1 MGFRNCPFSEKNPFP
16 WIGIFKWSWIANGR
30 CILCNNGAE
39 NCAGSSWYYS
49 NNPIIEQFWLNALY
63 RSCQGALK
71 GNFRTKKLFWYL
83 GENVGQNCFD
93 NVVQV
98 MLSSV
103 SKQRYLENA
112 TLAWWIESVLQENVL
127 FIRCFLRMGL
137 GRVIIDSK
145 VDTKALKAR
154 ARMSPRP
161 FLALQ
166 VSSWLSH
173 LGVVGHVIVV
183 DHFCLCCQPPGCCRP
198 PWSFWPQPFW
208 PQPFWRQ
215 LQPLW

>member
-1 MGFRNCPFSEKNPFP
+1 MTSGFPTPAKTGFRNCPFSEKNPFP

-39 NCAGSSWYYS
+39 NCAGSTRYYS

-127 FIRCFLRMGL
+127 FIRCFFFLHGSGSGHHWQQ
-137 GRVIIDSK
+137 GRY
-145 VDTKALKAR
+145 
-154 ARMSPRP
+154 
-161 FLALQ
+161 
-166 VSSWLSH
+166 
-173 LGVVGHVIVV
+173 
-183 DHFCLCCQPPGCCRP
+183 
-198 PWSFWPQPFW
+198 
-208 PQPFWRQ
+208 
-215 LQPLW
+215 